1 MEDKKK
7 TRGPSYDRELLV
19 SQIAMMRIESKSTHF
34 ILNFLMKDIGMSRA
48 VAYDVL
54 SDAQKYITETTQKGF
69 EDSFNEAVQQL
80 EQQMSK
86 ESNRKIWLELR
97 RELNKLKGLYRP
109 QRIDVTTNGKDINTI
124 SIEIVTPKKDDDVSE

>member
-1 MEDKKK
+1 
-7 TRGPSYDRELLV
+7 
-19 SQIAMMRIESKSTHF
+19 
-34 ILNFLMKDIGMSRA
+34 MKDIGMSRA

-54 SDAQKYITETTQKGF
+54 PDAQKYITETTQKDF

-86 ESNRKIWLELR
+86 ESNRKVWLELR

-124 SIEIVTPKKDDDVSE
+124 SIEIVTPKKDDDNEKEEFVEKKKK